1 MPSIKLKTEPE
12 AATLTTK
19 DKAEGDI
26 LENRT
31 EDENLE
37 VNDAFIVCDDL
48 ISYEVQQLDPLKFKE
63 RAIGDGGLSSS
74 MFLDPSFQKS
84 IQTIVGE
91 AQSSTVKKSKRKKT
105 NGFEYGIKRTSG
117 EKNDQVYSVD
127 LQGVKDG
134 SKTSVVDDTLTV
146 TMYA

>member
-26 LENRT
+26 LKDTT
-31 EDENLE
+31 EDETLKVVSQRLE
-37 VNDAFIVCDDL
+37 ILDL
-48 ISYEVQQLDPLKFKE
+48 TSYEVQQLDPLNIEE

-91 AQSSTVKKSKRKKT
+91 TQSNIVKKSKRKRT
-105 NGFEYGIKRTSG
+105 NGFEYGIKRASG

-127 LQGVKDG
+127 LRDVKDDNRNN
-134 SKTSVVDDTLTV
+134 VVNNTVTV
-146 TMYA
+146 TM